1 MHLPAGTDAAV
12 RCTDMHAAVTAAVV
26 VALVACVAH
35 ARLEDDVAT
44 FKFRIVSTLW
54 SFDPEQV

>member
-1 MHLPAGTDAAV
+1 
-12 RCTDMHAAVTAAVV
+12 MHAAVTATAVV

-54 SFDPEQV
+54 SFDPEQVSTIARM